1 MRGRHVPLSI
11 AHRRLGCFTIL
22 VLAAAAMGCSRGPRR
37 FALEGRVTVDGG
49 PLESGAMAWIPTAQ
63 TGGPT
68 CGGSIAGGRFSIP
81 AAEGARE
88 GEYRIE
94 ITATRQSEK
103 ADSIGLDGQ
112 TKAFA
117 FIQFL
122 PARYNSES
130 ELVATVRSS
139 GKNVYTFDLKTR

>member
-1 MRGRHVPLSI
+1 MRD
-11 AHRRLGCFTIL
+11 RRLPVSPTCWSLGCVTIL

-68 CGGSIAGGRFSIP
+68 CGGLITGGRFSIP

-88 GEYRIE
+88 GEYRVE
-94 ITATRQSEK
+94 ITATRQSEQ

-130 ELVATVRSS
+130 ELVATVKSS
-139 GKNVYTFDLKTR
+139 GKNVYAFDLKTR